1 MIVNLYMNYIIH
13 LNCKIL
19 QFSNIQKV
27 QNYNLDKLVIEDN
40 DSVFEILST
49 QLWNET
55 IWINYSDTIY
65 ELYANDNFLYESLFT
80 Y

>member
-40 DSVFEILST
+40 DSVFEMLST